1 MAKDKADY
9 DRLWTW
15 RKSVPT
21 ACNSYGGMYKYDMS
35 LQLKDLYSVSAAV
48 TERLN
53 AAGLIGDAPKPVVK
67 SCGYGHVGDGNI
79 HLNIAV
85 REFTKQIEDLLE
97 PFVYEY
103 IASKKGSISAEHGIG
118 FHKKGKLHYT
128 RSDIDIRFMKDIK
141 NHYDPNGILNPYK
154 YI

>member
-9 DRLWTW
+9 DRLFDLE
-15 RKSVPT
+15 KICS
-21 ACNSYGGMYKYDMS
+21 NSLLILRWYVKYDMS

-48 TERLN
+48 TERQRVL
-53 AAGLIGDAPKPVVK
+53 L
-67 SCGYGHVGDGNI
+67 
-79 HLNIAV
+79 
-85 REFTKQIEDLLE
+85 RDLLE

-128 RSDIDIRFMKDIK
+128 RSDIEIRFMKDIK
-141 NHYDPNGILNPYK
+141 ITT
-154 YI
+154 IQMES